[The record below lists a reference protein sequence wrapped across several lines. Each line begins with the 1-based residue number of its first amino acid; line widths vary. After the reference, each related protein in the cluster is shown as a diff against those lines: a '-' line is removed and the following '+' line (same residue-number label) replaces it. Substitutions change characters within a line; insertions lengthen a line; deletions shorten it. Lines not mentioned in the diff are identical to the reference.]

1 MGAALSSNDV
11 TCPALTKFCRFV
23 EEMPLN
29 MLQILHSIW
38 IDFEY
43 FIFNVFDTYNKM
55 SPCGRGFTKRHII
68 IPKVTPQTTGLF
80 SISYLFSVFLL
91 KPSSRFIELIFPLL
105 FISFPCFFFFA
116 SLKIIPIILVYT
128 LSHTSINVFRSSEI
142 IQQLKCFSLQVLSF

>member
-11 TCPALTKFCRFV
+11 TCPAVSKFCRFV

-43 FIFNVFDTYNKM
+43 FIFNVFDSFNKM

-68 IPKVTPQTTGLF
+68 IPKVTPQTTDLF
-80 SISYLFSVFLL
+80 FISYLFSVFL
-91 KPSSRFIELIFPLL
+91 PSHLQDLLNLFFPFIYLL
-105 FISFPCFFFFA
+105 SMFFF
-116 SLKIIPIILVYT
+116 SLPV
-128 LSHTSINVFRSSEI
+128 
-142 IQQLKCFSLQVLSF
+142 